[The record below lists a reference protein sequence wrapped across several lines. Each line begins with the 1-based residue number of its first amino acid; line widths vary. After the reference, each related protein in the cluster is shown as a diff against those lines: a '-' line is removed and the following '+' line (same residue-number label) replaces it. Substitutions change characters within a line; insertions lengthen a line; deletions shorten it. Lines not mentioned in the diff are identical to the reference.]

1 MLVANVFIE
10 ENSKEMP
17 KEIQII
23 ILVADMKK
31 FPPPPPLTPGS
42 EEGGQ
47 RLEREEGVTDYNNV

>member
-31 FPPPPPLTPGS
+31 FPPPPPSLLGVRR
-42 EEGGQ
+42 GGQ